1 MRVLAVLLVALMLSG
16 CIARTAAAVVT
27 APVKAV
33 GQAADWATTSQDEA
47 DRNRGREIREQEE
60 RLGREY
66 RECIERHDEA
76 YCYDLYYRRQAPGP
90 EE

>member
-1 MRVLAVLLVALMLSG
+1 MRIFAAILIALLLSG
-16 CIARTAAAVVT
+16 CLRTAASIVT

-60 RLGREY
+60 QLGREY
-66 RECIERHDEA
+66 RDCQREHDDN
-76 YCYDLYYRRQAPGP
+76 YCYDLYYRRSQPAPS
-90 EE
+90 E